1 MPSRLCKIALLIT
14 TAISVFS
21 CTDPT
26 NSEPTAP
33 QEIPVYTYRIVN
45 TYPHDPE
52 AFTQGLVVE
61 DSVFYEGTG
70 LRGKSTLRRVDLD
83 TGDVQRIHNLS
94 PILFGEGITIYNNRI
109 YQLTWTSHIGF
120 VYDKDT
126 FQQLRSFS
134 YPTEG
139 WGLTHDGAR
148 FIMSDG
154 TSFLYFRDGVTFDEI
169 GRIPVTADGKP
180 VDRLNELEYVNGE
193 VYANVWGTNR
203 IARINPQ
210 NGQVVGWIDLTGLLD
225 PEDVTG
231 RVDVLNGIAYDPQQD
246 RLFVTGKW
254 WPFVF
259 EIELVEKNE

>member
-1 MPSRLCKIALLIT
+1 MLSRLCKITLLIFAAVT
-14 TAISVFS
+14 VFS

-26 NSEPTAP
+26 NSEPTPA
-33 QEIPVYTYRIVN
+33 QETPVYTYNIVG
-45 TYPHDPE
+45 TYPHDTE
-52 AFTQGLVVE
+52 AFTQGLVIE

-70 LRGKSTLRRVDLD
+70 QLGKSTLRRVDIA
-83 TGDVQRIHNLS
+83 TGAVQRLHNLS

-109 YQLTWTSHIGF
+109 YQLTWQAHMGF

-139 WGLTHDGAR
+139 WGLTHDGTR

-169 GRIPVTADGKP
+169 DRIPVIADGEP

-193 VYANVWGTNR
+193 VYANVWGTDR

-210 NGQVVGWIDLTGLLD
+210 NGLVVGWIDLAGLLD
-225 PEDVTG
+225 PEDVSG
-231 RVDVLNGIAYDPQQD
+231 PIDVLNGIAYDPQQD

-254 WPFVF
+254 GPRVF
-259 EIELVEKNE
+259 EIELVEK